1 MIYSLAF
8 YLKLVLK
15 VAVLA
20 GPFFATCFSRST
32 YWSCHFL
39 ISLSLTIWII
49 FLLAGV
55 FRLQSQDAS
64 LRRTG
69 EIPSDIDRIASEEL
83 HDDKF
88 SQLTVH
94 LLALFLVVYISVEVK
109 KKLEV

>member
-39 ISLSLTIWII
+39 ISLSLIIWI
-49 FLLAGV
+49 
-55 FRLQSQDAS
+55 
-64 LRRTG
+64 
-69 EIPSDIDRIASEEL
+69 
-83 HDDKF
+83 
-88 SQLTVH
+88 TVH
-94 LLALFLVVYISVEVK
+94 QLALFLVVYIGVEVK
-109 KKLEV
+109 KNNWRYNMFTLRVAQYSFGVGPSSGYVSTGFISGKYLGDLVLNINF